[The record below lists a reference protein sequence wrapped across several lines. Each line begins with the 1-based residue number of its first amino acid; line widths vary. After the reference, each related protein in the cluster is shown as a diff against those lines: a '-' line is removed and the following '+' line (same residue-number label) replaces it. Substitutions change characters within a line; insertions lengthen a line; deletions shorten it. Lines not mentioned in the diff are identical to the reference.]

1 MIGKWNELGYECA
14 WGDLSHIEFHLV
26 RVLRLNICLVW
37 RLEVPNREFQFAN
50 AICPTSGCF
59 KYEKSFLVKKFRLK
73 YAKGPALKGRLSF
86 SPCISK
92 TF

>member
-1 MIGKWNELGYECA
+1 
-14 WGDLSHIEFHLV
+14 
-26 RVLRLNICLVW
+26 LVW

-59 KYEKSFLVKKFRLK
+59 KYGKSFLVKKFRLK

-92 TF
+92 NFQIFPALSVNFKKGPWVDFFYDVASFCTCGTND